1 MSASIFNLS
10 TTEIIGYVGSLLVL
24 ISFLM
29 KDMKKLRIGNII
41 GSSTFILYGIL
52 LHYSIPIII
61 TNTSIVLI
69 NAYYLVKE
77 SKAAE

>member
-1 MSASIFNLS
+1 MSISNFNISI
-10 TTEIIGYVGSLLVL
+10 TEVIGYIGTLLVL

-52 LHYSIPIII
+52 LHYSVPIIL
-61 TNTSIVLI
+61 TNVSIVLI
-69 NAYYLVKE
+69 NAFYLVKE
-77 SKAAE
+77 SKRVE